1 MPTWHRV
8 LPRLYRDSVTL
19 MQLSTTLASLEGV
32 TQAYAFMGTPANL
45 GLLHDAGVSIEDIQ
59 AKPNDVVIV
68 VEAGGANA
76 ANAALD
82 RAEEELRKEEAPA
95 GDTAVQPVV
104 PHSIAMGVQTLPGA
118 NLALISTP
126 GEYAAAEGLKALGKG
141 LHVMMFSD
149 NVSLEDE
156 IRLKRFAHERGLLMM
171 GPDCGTSIINGV
183 PLGFANVVRRG
194 GIGVIG
200 ASGTGIQQITSL
212 IDQWGGGI
220 SQAIGT
226 GSRDLNE
233 AVGAITTLDA
243 LDALAQDRSTRVIVL
258 VSKPPSPRVVDK
270 VLERAREAR
279 KPVVTVFIGATVRAG
294 VPGIHSVETLDD
306 AAAEATLLSG
316 GSIPEL
322 KPKDPSGGKEF
333 GFAPGQL
340 YLRGLF
346 SGGTF
351 SYESTYLLRQRLGPI
366 HSNTPV
372 RRSQK
377 MSNPWK
383 SRGHT
388 TVDLGDDEFTRGR
401 PHPMIDY
408 RLRID
413 RLMQEAQD
421 PGVAVILFDVVLGY
435 GSHPNP
441 SEVLVPAIQ
450 EARDIAKKDGR
461 TLVFVASVCG
471 TDRDPQQ
478 LSRQQSALERA
489 GVILGRSNAE
499 AARLAARVLCSIE
512 GNVCYN
518 GREGREK
525 AGAVGKG
532 AS

>member
-1 MPTWHRV
+1 MPTRHRV
-8 LPRLYRDSVTL
+8 LRNLYRDSVTL
-19 MQLSTTLASLEGV
+19 MQLSSEIGSLEGV
-32 TQAYAFMGTPANL
+32 SQAFAFMGTPANL
-45 GLLHDAGVSIEDIQ
+45 DLLRDSGVSIEGIQ
-59 AKPNDVVIV
+59 AKPNDLVIA
-68 VEAGGANA
+68 VEASGDNA

-82 RAEEELRKEEAPA
+82 RAEEQLRKEAPETE
-95 GDTAVQPVV
+95 TAAQPTV
-104 PHSIAMGVQTLPGA
+104 PRSIAMGVKELPDA

-156 IRLKRFAHERGLLMM
+156 IRLKLMAHERGLLMM
-171 GPDCGTSIINGV
+171 GPDCGTAIINGT

-194 GIGVIG
+194 GIGIIG
-200 ASGTGIQQITSL
+200 ASGTGVQQVTSL

-233 AVGAITTLDA
+233 AVGAITMLDA

-258 VSKPPSPRVVDK
+258 ISKPPSPRVAEQ
-270 VLERAREAR
+270 VLARARQAR
-279 KPVVTVFIGATVRAG
+279 KPVVIDFIGSTVRPDA
-294 VPGIHSVETLDD
+294 PGIHVVDTLDE
-306 AAAEATLLSG
+306 AAAEATLLGG

-322 KPKDPSGGKEF
+322 RPRDPSAGQDF

-351 SYESTYLLRQRLGPI
+351 SYESTLLLQRELGPI
-366 HSNTPV
+366 YSNTPV
-372 RRSQK
+372 RPDLK
-377 MSNPWK
+377 LADPWK
-383 SRGHT
+383 SREHT

-408 RLRID
+408 RLRVE
-413 RLMQEAQD
+413 RMLQEAKD
-421 PGVAVILFDVVLGY
+421 PSVALILLDVVLGY
-435 GSHPNP
+435 GSHPSP
-441 SEVLVPAIQ
+441 AEVLVPAV
-450 EARDIAKKDGR
+450 ERARKAAKRGR
-461 TLVFVASVCG
+461 RNLVFVASVCG

-499 AARLAARVLCSIE
+499 AARLAARVLCSLE
-512 GNVCYN
+512 GNVCHN
-518 GREGREK
+518 GREGREH
-525 AGAVGKG
+525 AGERGVSEG
-532 AS
+532 